1 MSEGWL
7 VSREADER
15 SRPNREC
22 TASLRLRRHSRS
34 LVKEWGELEE
44 PLNIGHIGWLE
55 LTEKGREEARRL
67 DGAGYDPFNE

>member
-1 MSEGWL
+1 
-7 VSREADER
+7 
-15 SRPNREC
+15 
-22 TASLRLRRHSRS
+22 
-34 LVKEWGELEE
+34 VKEWGELEE